1 MLERAQALLKE
12 HFGYTAFKPGQE
24 KVISSLLAG
33 GDTLAIMP
41 TGAGK
46 SVCYQVP
53 ALIFGGIT
61 LVISPLIAL
70 MKDQVDGMTASGIPA
85 TFINSSLRSAEVGRR
100 LEQAGQGRFKLVYV
114 APERLEIAEF
124 QALAAALD
132 ISFVAIDEAHCV
144 SQWGHDFR
152 PSYRKIAQFI
162 HSLEQRPVLGAF
174 TATATDEIRKDI
186 IDFLDLREPRVFVSG
201 FDRENLY
208 FAVVRGENKKDFV
221 LDYVNNNRNKPG
233 IIYAATRREVDNL
246 YELLQEKGY
255 PCGRYHAGM
264 SAVEREENQEAFI
277 HDDVTVMVATNAFG
291 MGIDKSNVRYVLH
304 YNMPKNMEAYYQEA
318 GRAGRDGEPGECILL
333 FGAQDILLQKFMI
346 GESVYNPRRKA
357 NEYCKLQQIAAY
369 CHTSRCLRRYI
380 LEYFGEQEV
389 PERCERCGN
398 CSDDGDL
405 IDVTVEAQK
414 ILSCVV
420 RVKERYGATIVA
432 EVLKGSKNKRV
443 LQLRFDR
450 LSTYGIMAGYTLQEI
465 KDLIN
470 LLAAED
476 YLALSGGE
484 YPVVKLGRRAAAVL
498 KSGEKVWQRKCKRKA
513 VQVDEGLF
521 EKLRLLRKEI
531 AAREGVP
538 PYLVFA
544 DSTLRALSEQLP
556 RDREEMLKVKGV
568 GQYKLEKFGD
578 EFLKL
583 IRDYVKTVG
592 ESC

>member
-1 MLERAQALLKE
+1 M
-12 HFGYTAFKPGQE
+12 
-24 KVISSLLAG
+24 
-33 GDTLAIMP
+33 
-41 TGAGK
+41 
-46 SVCYQVP
+46 
-53 ALIFGGIT
+53 
-61 LVISPLIAL
+61 
-70 MKDQVDGMTASGIPA
+70 
-85 TFINSSLRSAEVGRR
+85 
-100 LEQAGQGRFKLVYV
+100 
-114 APERLEIAEF
+114 
-124 QALAAALD
+124 
-132 ISFVAIDEAHCV
+132 
-144 SQWGHDFR
+144 
-152 PSYRKIAQFI
+152 
-162 HSLEQRPVLGAF
+162 
-174 TATATDEIRKDI
+174 
-186 IDFLDLREPRVFVSG
+186 
-201 FDRENLY
+201 
-208 FAVVRGENKKDFV
+208 VRGENKKDFV

-246 YELLQEKGY
+246 YSLLQEKGY

-357 NEYCKLQQIAAY
+357 NEYRKLQQIAAY

-498 KSGEKVWQRKCKRKA
+498 KNGEKVWQRKRKRKA

-521 EKLRLLRKEI
+521 DKLRLLRKEI

-568 GQYKLEKFGD
+568 GQ
-578 EFLKL
+578 
-583 IRDYVKTVG
+583 
-592 ESC
+592 